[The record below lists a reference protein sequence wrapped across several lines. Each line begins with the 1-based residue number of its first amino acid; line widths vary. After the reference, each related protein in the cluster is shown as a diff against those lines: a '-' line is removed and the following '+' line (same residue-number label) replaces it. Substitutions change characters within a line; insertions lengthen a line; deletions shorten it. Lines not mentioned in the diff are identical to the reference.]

1 MSSYRLRPMALED
14 LEAIG
19 DYIASD
25 NPVRAVSFI
34 NEIEDVCSRIAR
46 QPRAYRRRDDLV
58 KGLRQAVQ
66 GRYLILFTEDPEG
79 IVIERMIHGARR
91 LDDLI

>member
-1 MSSYRLRPMALED
+1 MALQD

-25 NPVRAVSFI
+25 NPIRAVSFI
-34 NEIEDVCSRIAR
+34 NEIEDVCSRIAH
-46 QPRAYRRRDDLV
+46 QPGAYRRREDLAR
-58 KGLRQAVQ
+58 GLRQAVH
-66 GRYLILFTEDPEG
+66 GRYLILFTEELEG
-79 IVIERMIHGARR
+79 VVIERVVHGARR

>member
-1 MSSYRLRPMALED
+1 MSAYRVRPKALED

-25 NPVRAVSFI
+25 NPIRAVSFI
-34 NEIEDVCSRIAR
+34 DDMKDLFSRVAR
-46 QPRAYRRRDDLV
+46 QPRIYRRRDDLA
-58 KGLRQAVQ
+58 KGLRQAVR

-79 IVIERMIHGARR
+79 VVIERVIHGARR
-91 LDDLI
+91 LEDLI